1 MAETVTLGRTEV
13 RIPRLGL
20 GVMIW
25 GEASGAQ
32 RFMPA
37 KSSYGGTNTADEQ
50 AAFDASLAAEINFF
64 DTAAM
69 YSAGASER
77 RLGELAEGK
86 DVVIATKFPPT
97 PLRRAH
103 DLPDALDTSLRNLRR
118 NSIEL
123 YQHHF
128 PSRRVDIEELTGLM
142 ADAVEA
148 GKIKAVGV
156 SNYSAAQMLTA
167 YQTLARRGI
176 PLASNQVQYSLLHRQ
191 PETNGVLDTCRE
203 LGITLIAYQPLASGA
218 LTGKYLDT
226 QPVGIRRFREPFRG
240 RQFQALRPVVTL
252 LRSIGD
258 HYGKT
263 PGQVAL
269 RWLLEQENVVPIPGA
284 KNANQVKHN
293 AGALSFTLTPDEI
306 AYLNEATEAWR
317 TYSQL
322 RGTIEQL
329 RGG

>member
-1 MAETVTLGRTEV
+1 MTETITLGRSEV
-13 RIPRLGL
+13 RVSRLGL

-37 KSSYGGTNTADEQ
+37 KSSYGGTNAADEQ
-50 AAFDASLAAEINFF
+50 AAFDASRAAEINFF

-69 YSAGASER
+69 YSSGGSER
-77 RLGELAEGK
+77 RLGELAQGK
-86 DVVIATKFPPT
+86 DVVIATKFPLT
-97 PLRRAH
+97 PLARAQ
-103 DLPDALDTSLRNLRR
+103 DMPATLEASLGNLRR
-118 NSIEL
+118 SSVDL

-128 PSRRVDIEELTGLM
+128 PSRRVDIPTLMGLM
-142 ADAVEA
+142 ADAFDA

-156 SNYSAAQMLTA
+156 SNYSATQMRTA
-167 YQTLARRGI
+167 YEALAQRGI

-218 LTGKYLDT
+218 LTGRYLDGT
-226 QPVGIRRFREPFRG
+226 RPIGIRRFREPFRG
-240 RQFQALRPVVTL
+240 PKFHALRPVVTL
-252 LRSIGD
+252 LRLLGD
-258 HYGKT
+258 RYGKT

-284 KNANQVKHN
+284 KNAEQATHN
-293 AGALSFTLTPDEI
+293 AGALSFTLTREEI
-306 AYLNEATEAWR
+306 GYLNEATQEWR
-317 TYSQL
+317 T
-322 RGTIEQL
+322 
-329 RGG
+329 

>member
-1 MAETVTLGRTEV
+1 MAETVQLGRTELRV
-13 RIPRLGL
+13 SRLGL

-37 KSSYGGTNTADEQ
+37 KSAYGGTNPADEQ

-77 RLGELAEGK
+77 RLGELADGK

-97 PLRRAH
+97 PLRRAD
-103 DLPDALDTSLRNLRR
+103 DLPDALDASLRNLQ
-118 NSIEL
+118 SSSVDL

-128 PSRRVDIEELTGLM
+128 PSRRVDIDELMGRM

-156 SNYSAAQMLTA
+156 SNYSAGQMRTA
-167 YQTLARRGI
+167 YQALARRGI

-218 LTGKYLDT
+218 LTGKYLDS

-240 RQFQALRPVVTL
+240 AQFQALRPVVTL

-269 RWLLEQENVVPIPGA
+269 RWLLQQESVVPIPGA
-284 KNANQVKHN
+284 RNADQVIHN
-293 AGALSFTLTPDEI
+293 AGALSFTLTAEEM
-306 AYLNEATEAWR
+306 AYLDEATQAWR
-317 TYSQL
+317 TYSWLMGSVVRL
-322 RGTIEQL
+322 RG
-329 RGG
+329 R

>member
-1 MAETVTLGRTEV
+1 MLANLESGSVTMAETVTLGRTEV
-13 RIPRLGL
+13 RVPRLGL

-37 KSSYGGTNTADEQ
+37 KSSYGGTNPADER
-50 AAFDASLAAEINFF
+50 AAFDASLEAEINFF

-69 YSAGASER
+69 YSAGGSER
-77 RLGELAEGK
+77 RLGELADGK

-97 PLRRAH
+97 PFGRVP
-103 DLPDALDTSLRNLRR
+103 DLPAALNVSLTNLRR
-118 NSIEL
+118 STIDL

-128 PSRRVDIEELTGLM
+128 PSPFVKVAELMSVM

-156 SNYSAAQMLTA
+156 SNYSAAEMRTA
-167 YQTLARRGI
+167 YQTLARWGI
-176 PLASNQVQYSLLHRQ
+176 PLASNQVQYSLLHRR
-191 PETNGVLDTCRE
+191 PESNGVLDACRE

-218 LTGKYLDT
+218 LTGKYLDGT
-226 QPVGIRRFREPFRG
+226 RPAGIRRFREPFRG
-240 RQFQALRPVVTL
+240 AKFHALRPVVTL

-258 HYGKT
+258 HHGKT

-284 KNANQVKHN
+284 KNANQVEHN
-293 AGALSFTLTPDEI
+293 AGALSFRLTPDEVG
-306 AYLNEATEAWR
+306 YLNEATEGWR
-317 TYSQL
+317 T
-322 RGTIEQL
+322 
-329 RGG
+329 

>member
-13 RIPRLGL
+13 RVPRLGL

-37 KSSYGGTNTADEQ
+37 KSAYGGTNPADEQ
-50 AAFDASLAAEINFF
+50 AAFDASLEAEINFF

-69 YSAGASER
+69 YSAGGSER
-77 RLGELAEGK
+77 RLGELADGR

-97 PLRRAH
+97 PFGRVP
-103 DLPDALDTSLRNLRR
+103 DLHAALNASLTNLRR
-118 NSIEL
+118 STIDL

-128 PSRRVDIEELTGLM
+128 PSPFVKITELMRVM

-156 SNYSAAQMLTA
+156 SNYSAVEMRTA
-167 YQTLARRGI
+167 YQTLARWGI
-176 PLASNQVQYSLLHRQ
+176 PLASNQVQYSLLHRR
-191 PETNGVLDTCRE
+191 PESNGVLDTCRE

-218 LTGKYLDT
+218 LTGKYLDGT
-226 QPVGIRRFREPFRG
+226 RPAGIRRFRKPFRG
-240 RQFQALRPVVTL
+240 TKFHALRPVVTL
-252 LRSIGD
+252 LKSIGD

-293 AGALSFTLTPDEI
+293 AGALSFGLTPDEVG
-306 AYLNEATEAWR
+306 YLNEATEAWR
-317 TYSQL
+317 T
-322 RGTIEQL
+322 
-329 RGG
+329 